1 MREIEIISHTYIGE
15 TPFET
20 HSITFR
26 DINTKKK
33 YVISGISHG
42 DYMFFRTAYNQPNAT
57 GWKGYK
63 FLEKKYGFEP
73 EQKENTPE
81 DDEAIKRGFDEFWKT
96 HPKPD

>member
-1 MREIEIISHTYIGE
+1 MKEIEIVGHTTMGTE
-15 TPFET
+15 PFEL

-33 YVISGISHG
+33 YVISGITNA
-42 DYMFFRTAYNQPNAT
+42 DYLFFKRSYEPETAT

-73 EQKENTPE
+73 ENTPE
-81 DDEAIKRGFDEFWKT
+81 DDEAIRKGFEEFWKT
-96 HPKPD
+96 HPKPDDKK